1 MTTNPTDIENRLN
14 ELLSLVS
21 NVLSESQRD
30 DIQMFI
36 NASEW
41 GLALETICEFLY
53 EDELPLSEKAYELC
67 REVGMG
73 MSLDSSNWE
82 VLKPQVI

>member
-1 MTTNPTDIENRLN
+1 MTNHRIIENQLN
-14 ELLSLVS
+14 ELLSLVNS
-21 NVLSESQRD
+21 VLSESQRK

-67 REVGMG
+67 EGIG
-73 MSLDSSNWE
+73 MSMNLDTSNWD
-82 VLKPQVI
+82 VLRTQVV